1 MAGERPILI
10 VDDDRSLR
18 EELAA
23 QLRVDGEFTADEAAS
38 LSEAGTKLRRHE
50 SFLLNWEIP
59 IEQGGGRMSL
69 WISREIP
76 LAFVFNGSRPPA
88 LNERWME
95 ALLQTSQR
103 TGGMVI
109 MPESSVEG
117 GAEPSR

>member
-1 MAGERPILI
+1 MGTLI
-10 VDDDRSLR
+10 YGNGREFEFDDR
-18 EELAA
+18 
-23 QLRVDGEFTADEAAS
+23 T
-38 LSEAGTKLRRHE
+38 LSHVKIALVTKLRRHE

-76 LAFVFNGSRPPA
+76 LAFIFADAVPPK

-95 ALLQTSQR
+95 VLMQSSQR

-109 MPESSVEG
+109 VSEEE
-117 GAEPSR
+117 AEAQLSARHQG

>member
-1 MAGERPILI
+1 MGKLI
-10 VDDDRSLR
+10 YGVGREYEFDDR
-18 EELAA
+18 
-23 QLRVDGEFTADEAAS
+23 T
-38 LSEAGTKLRRHE
+38 LSHVKIALVTKLRRHE

-59 IEQGGGRMSL
+59 VEQGGGRMSL

-109 MPESSVEG
+109 MPEDSVEG
-117 GAEPSR
+117 GGSPER